1 MVGLMEGTEM
11 ATSTDSPAK
20 GQDIYQIQGY
30 EVLEKTAKATGTTAR
45 VLVPRSWAGKRVKIV
60 RVEP

>member
-1 MVGLMEGTEM
+1 M